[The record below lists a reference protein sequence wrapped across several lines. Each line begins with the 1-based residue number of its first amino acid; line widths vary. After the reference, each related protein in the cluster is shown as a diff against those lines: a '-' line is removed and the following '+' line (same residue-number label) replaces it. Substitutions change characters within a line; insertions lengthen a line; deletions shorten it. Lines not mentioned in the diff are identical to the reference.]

1 MISLARIKRGNTA
14 NIEIQCVD
22 RNDQIIDNLAATSE
36 IHYQVKKRKK
46 QVATDIAK
54 TKGAGIAINT
64 PTTGWVTVTLDPADS
79 AGLEIGMY
87 YQALQ
92 LEYAGDEYEVRIFI
106 EGVETD
112 RLEIQQD
119 LIA

>member
-1 MISLARIKRGNTA
+1 MISLARIKRGNTS
-14 NIEIQCVD
+14 NIEIECVD

-36 IHYQVKKRKK
+36 IHYQVKKREK
-46 QVATDIAK
+46 QAVPDIAK

-64 PTTGWVTVTLDPADS
+64 PTTGWVTVTLDPADTAS
-79 AGLEIGMY
+79 LAIGMY
-87 YQALQ
+87 YHALQ

-106 EGVETD
+106 EGVETE

-119 LIA
+119 IIS